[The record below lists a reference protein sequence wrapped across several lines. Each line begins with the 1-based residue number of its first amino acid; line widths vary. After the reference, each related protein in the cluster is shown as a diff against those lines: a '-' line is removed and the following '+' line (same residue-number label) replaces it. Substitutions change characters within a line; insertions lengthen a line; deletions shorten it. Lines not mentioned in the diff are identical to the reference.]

1 MHTHTPV
8 DKDIPQVCTHRHT
21 PKVTPEVCAHTPA
34 DMATPQMCTHTPVD
48 TDTSQ
53 ELQGDTSA
61 LLLHCQGRQ
70 GKWLVTTGAPFLFK
84 SDK

>member
-1 MHTHTPV
+1 MH
-8 DKDIPQVCTHRHT
+8 QVCAHIPADTDT
-21 PKVTPEVCAHTPA
+21 PRVCTHTPA
-34 DMATPQMCTHTPVD
+34 DTDTPQVCTHTPVD